1 MRKSLRNYTAEKRA
15 ERRAEDVMAE
25 YGNMSED
32 ALFARLMEEVSS
44 AKSEGSF
51 DPASLQSRM
60 DAMRPYLNE
69 AQINRLDH
77 LLRLIGC

>member
-1 MRKSLRNYTAEKRA
+1 
-15 ERRAEDVMAE
+15 MAE

-51 DPASLQSRM
+51 DAAALKSRM

>member
-1 MRKSLRNYTAEKRA
+1 MRKSLRNYTAEKCA

-51 DPASLQSRM
+51 DAASLKRRM